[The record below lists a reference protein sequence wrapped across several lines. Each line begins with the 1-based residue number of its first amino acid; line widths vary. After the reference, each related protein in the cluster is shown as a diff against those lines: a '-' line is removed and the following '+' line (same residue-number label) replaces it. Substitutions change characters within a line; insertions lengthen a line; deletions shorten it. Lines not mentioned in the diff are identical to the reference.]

1 MSQVGAGVSGDVD
14 QTEFIYNATTGLHDT
29 TRYWTGVQYYDASYE
44 YDVAGRLTHIKD
56 WINATDG
63 LKYEYDALGRPTKFT
78 EYTGNNTELTYTYD
92 AAGRIATMTD
102 YFSDAYSYTWTARG
116 ELASITRG
124 TYVWEFAYNALGQ
137 RTQYTHPNGVRTEY
151 EYDNWNRLEGI
162 YHINASTEAVLDSF
176 EYTLNDG
183 NEITRID
190 SADGSNWRYAY
201 DDRGRLYWA
210 VRYSN
215 GDTLSDWYQYTY
227 DDADNMTQY
236 WRYYVST
243 QTYDIWDYVYNAANQ
258 QTSMTLNSG
267 TAETRTYDDWGRLT
281 ARAQGAYSAAYTYR
295 YGDRLRQ
302 VTSSFPGET
311 ATSPVYEYGGDGKLR
326 RRGSEEIRYGL
337 GFNPVAERTNI
348 IQVKSFVYEPHKQ
361 VSERLAYI
369 GLGFDTNKQYYCHD
383 HLGSVRRARSSAKG
397 SLGVWDYEP
406 YGKVHSGTATPL
418 IFALHPYESG
428 MGFFTAPYRN
438 YSSAM
443 ARWTTTDP
451 LGMTDGPNVYG
462 YVSGSPVM
470 HFDPYGQCL
479 APGAIIGGGLGGYAG
494 WKDQANKGCGTGS
507 KILGA
512 LSGGII
518 GGLAGFGG
526 GLGLVVGVVGG
537 GVDTFIRNRSGG
549 WKSFAIGAVTGLI
562 SGIYPTALGKLGKY
576 RKLADPSLGR
586 MSPKAAE
593 KALEAAEE
601 AFGGVGAIGTA
612 AYQELGRK
620 LDNYRSRSGGGGGNC
635 IAPW

>member
-1 MSQVGAGVSGDVD
+1 MSEGS
-14 QTEFIYNATTGLHDT
+14 
-29 TRYWTGVQYYDASYE
+29 
-44 YDVAGRLTHIKD
+44 
-56 WINATDG
+56 
-63 LKYEYDALGRPTKFT
+63 
-78 EYTGNNTELTYTYD
+78 NNTELTYTYD

-102 YFSDAYSYTWTARG
+102 YFNTAYSYTWTDRG

-124 TYVWEFAYNALGQ
+124 NYVWEFAYNALGQ
-137 RTQYTHPNGVRTEY
+137 RTQYTHPNGMRTEY

-201 DDRGRLYWA
+201 DDRGRLETALW
-210 VRYSN
+210 YSN
-215 GDTLSDWYQYTY
+215 GDSLEDYYDYTY

-236 WRYYVST
+236 WRWNYT
-243 QTYDIWDYVYNAANQ
+243 AQTTDIWDYVYNGANQ

-326 RRGSEEIRYGL
+326 FRGSEELKYGL
-337 GFNPVAERTNI
+337 GFNPVIDRTNI
-348 IQVKSFVYEPHKQ
+348 LQVKSFVYEPHKQ

-369 GLGFDTNKQYYCHD
+369 GVGFDTNKQYYCHD
-383 HLGSVRRARSSAKG
+383 HLGSVRRTRSSAKG
-397 SLGVWDYEP
+397 SLAVWDYEP

-438 YSSAM
+438 YSPAM
-443 ARWTTTDP
+443 ARWTTVDP
-451 LGMTDGPNVYG
+451 AGMVDGPNMYG
-462 YVSGSPVM
+462 YVGGNPVK
-470 HFDPYGQCL
+470 Y
-479 APGAIIGGGLGGYAG
+479 
-494 WKDQANKGCGTGS
+494 KDY
-507 KILGA
+507 
-512 LSGGII
+512 
-518 GGLAGFGG
+518 
-526 GLGLVVGVVGG
+526 LGLHKPIPPICVGSILN
-537 GVDTFIRNRSGG
+537 D
-549 WKSFAIGAVTGLI
+549 
-562 SGIYPTALGKLGKY
+562 Y
-576 RKLADPSLGR
+576 RKQMMDDNTIGNDKYFHCLGHCEAKKQCGNNAVADFWLWTYEIIREDLWGR
-586 MSPKAAE
+586 LKGDPRQDAADDRKANYHGKTCPKDEDCKNRCKGYVVNGINE
-593 KALEAAEE
+593 KYL
-601 AFGGVGAIGTA
+601 
-612 AYQELGRK
+612 
-620 LDNYRSRSGGGGGNC
+620 
-635 IAPW
+635 

>member
-1 MSQVGAGVSGDVD
+1 MPNN
-14 QTEFIYNATTGLHDT
+14 FMNFMKFH
-29 TRYWTGVQYYDASYE
+29 
-44 YDVAGRLTHIKD
+44 
-56 WINATDG
+56 
-63 LKYEYDALGRPTKFT
+63 EYDALGRPTKFT

-124 TYVWEFAYNALGQ
+124 NYVWEFAYNALGQ
-137 RTQYTHPNGVRTEY
+137 RTQYTHPNGMRTEY

-201 DDRGRLYWA
+201 DDRGRLETALW
-210 VRYSN
+210 YSN
-215 GDTLSDWYQYTY
+215 GDSLEDYYDYTY

-236 WRYYVST
+236 WRWNYT
-243 QTYDIWDYVYNAANQ
+243 AQTTDIWDYVYNGANQ

-281 ARAQGAYSAAYTYR
+281 AHAQGAYSAAYTYR

-326 RRGSEEIRYGL
+326 FRGSEELKYGL
-337 GFNPVAERTNI
+337 GFNPVIDRTNI
-348 IQVKSFVYEPHKQ
+348 LQVKSFVYEPNKE

-369 GLGFDTNKQYYCHD
+369 GVGFDLNKHYYCHD
-383 HLGSVRRARSSAKG
+383 HLGSVRRTRSSAKG
-397 SLGVWDYEP
+397 NLGVWDYEP
-406 YGKVHSGTATPL
+406 YGKVHSGTTTPL

-428 MGFFTAPYRN
+428 MGFYTAPYRN

-443 ARWTTTDP
+443 AQWTTRDP
-451 LGMTDGPNVYG
+451 MGMIDGPNMYAYVNRYPIIFVDLLGQFSLVPCLSDIG
-462 YVSGSPVM
+462 YISLGVGIV
-470 HFDPYGQCL
+470 
-479 APGAIIGGGLGGYAG
+479 GA
-494 WKDQANKGCGTGS
+494 
-507 KILGA
+507 
-512 LSGGII
+512 
-518 GGLAGFGG
+518 
-526 GLGLVVGVVGG
+526 VVGG
-537 GVDTFIRNRSGG
+537 AAAAPAVAGGALAMKFLIGGFILDTIDSVLTVLTINATAVETSDGHRNRLIDRQIQIDMLDSN
-549 WKSFAIGAVTGLI
+549 ARTGRGDI
-562 SGIYPTALGKLGKY
+562 SDSTRQKPKPKK
-576 RKLADPSLGR
+576 RKKDCWFS
-586 MSPKAAE
+586 
-593 KALEAAEE
+593 
-601 AFGGVGAIGTA
+601 
-612 AYQELGRK
+612 
-620 LDNYRSRSGGGGGNC
+620 
-635 IAPW
+635 